1 MEQFQEIIGRHSLD
15 PLVVQTATCSEPA
28 LSTLWKES
36 SPFTYLDANPA
47 IGLIVLISNGAP
59 SRFSSARSLPKA
71 WK

>member
-1 MEQFQEIIGRHSLD
+1 MEPFQKIIVGHCLD
-15 PLVVQTATCSEPA
+15 PFLVSAQPYGKDPSH
-28 LSTLWKES
+28 
-36 SPFTYLDANPA
+36 FTYLDANPA